1 MICSSPLVLHFAAVA
16 VSTNTDR
23 DSTLAAITEVSDLRH
38 GARNLAGSY
47 CYEGKKLATGW
58 HFHDLHQVEYALSGL
73 VEVEDP
79 SGHYLLPPQQAAW
92 IPAGVVHESTLHTTV
107 RTISV
112 FFEPELI
119 DDPGGRVRILAVNPL
134 IRELIIGSLRWP
146 IDRTES
152 EPITQSYF
160 TTLAHLVGET
170 LEDEAPLRL
179 PTCSDPLVTAA
190 MAYTQ
195 ENLQS
200 VGIDDVARAVGAS
213 ARTVRRRFE
222 AHAGLSWRTYLSQA
236 RVLKAMALLAQPDGS
251 ILQIALDVGFNS
263 LNAFGR
269 AFVSRF
275 GETPSSYRRRV
286 TSESSTG

>member
-1 MICSSPLVLHFAAVA
+1 M
-16 VSTNTDR
+16 
-23 DSTLAAITEVSDLRH
+23 RH
-38 GARNLAGSY
+38 GAATLAGSY

-58 HFHDLHQVEYALSGL
+58 HFHDLLQVEYALSGL
-73 VEVEDP
+73 VEVEDS

-112 FFEPELI
+112 FFEPKLV
-119 DDPGGRVRILAVNPL
+119 DDPGDSVRILAVDPL
-134 IRELIIGSLRWP
+134 VREMIIGSLRWP

-152 EPITQSYF
+152 EPITESYF
-160 TTLAHLVGET
+160 VTLAHLISET
-170 LEDEAPLRL
+170 LEHEAPLRL

-200 VGIDDVARAVGAS
+200 VSIDQVARAVGTS
-213 ARTVRRRFE
+213 ARTIRRRFE
-222 AHAGLSWRTYLSQA
+222 TRAGLSWRSYLLQA
-236 RVLKAMALLAQPDGS
+236 RILKAMALLAQPERS

-286 TSESSTG
+286 TSTSSPSQELLR